1 MKKRPSDEILSI
13 IIDITPEK
21 FKNLS
26 DKFRRTEFVLLA
38 VKANGYCFEY
48 ADETIKKDREFI
60 LEAVSSSNAGVLRYA
75 DESFRKDREI
85 VLSAVKSDGHALQYA
100 DQSFRKTEKLF

>member
-1 MKKRPSDEILSI
+1 MKKKRPSDEILSI

-26 DKFRRTEFVLLA
+26 DEYKKDREFVLLA

-60 LEAVSSSNAGVLRYA
+60 LEAVSSSNAGVLRHA

-85 VLSAVKSDGHALQYA
+85 VLSAV
-100 DQSFRKTEKLF
+100 